1 MIEFEGRNIPMTL
14 AEIADPRRAVLLV
27 WDMQNDQAGSS
38 FNKAEFLR
46 ATPPLIAAAK
56 GAGVR
61 VVYAFATPYAWRDE
75 VERFAEVVD
84 SRELLEI
91 WGGPAGSG

>member
-1 MIEFEGRNIPMTL
+1 MGHAERPGRQLFQQGRVP
-14 AEIADPRRAVLLV
+14 ARHA
-27 WDMQNDQAGSS
+27 
-38 FNKAEFLR
+38 
-46 ATPPLIAAAK
+46 PLIAAAK